1 MKPKMLRM
9 EESDP
14 WLMVLPAPP
23 SSRVDLIQLQDGML
37 ISGIGLGEVAVAKG
51 LPSLA

>member
-1 MKPKMLRM
+1 MLRM

-23 SSRVDLIQLQDGML
+23 PSSRVDPIQLQDGML
-37 ISGIGLGEVAVAKG
+37 ISGIGLGEVAVPKG